1 MVLAISL
8 IKAVPEQ
15 EKLVFRAL
23 KEIKGIKSLYHIF
36 GNHDFFLILEAES
49 MTRLNRSL
57 NEIYEINY
65 VGAMKTMLV
74 GPTDSLG
81 MSSREIKRAVCWQ
94 PSPGASPRAEEPA
107 A

>member
-1 MVLAISL
+1 MVLAILL

-23 KEIKGIKSLYHIF
+23 KEIVGIKSLYHIF

-49 MTRLNRSL
+49 MTHLNRLL

-65 VGAMKTMLV
+65 VGAVKTMLV
-74 GPTDSLG
+74 GPTDSLS
-81 MSSREIKRAVCWQ
+81 MCACEI
-94 PSPGASPRAEEPA
+94 ENPA
-107 A
+107 CLTA